1 MIKSLKNIALVF
13 LTLLAI
19 IIFFG
24 IYFDLSREELEK
36 KYAKGASD
44 FLNLSD
50 GTRIHYRDEGVSNL
64 PVIVFLH
71 GMNGSLFNFERLV
84 PFLKDD
90 FRLISLDFPGF
101 GLTGPIPS
109 NDYSR
114 NSFIET
120 INQLTDHLDVSN
132 FSLAG
137 NSMGGGIA
145 WRYALRYPEKVES
158 LILLSSSGV
167 FSKEYRD
174 DYQIETKD
182 SPWVWSLM
190 KSKAVNYLL
199 TYYTPK
205 FFATQGLRA
214 SVFNQDIATQELA
227 YQFHE
232 LTLLNGSR
240 KAILSMFSKRSRDYD
255 SVDILRYIKAPVL
268 VIHGKEDNIIPF
280 ESSSV
285 FVQNI
290 KDVEFKIYN
299 NVGHLPMYEVPLKV
313 SDDIKEFLSKKL

>member
-1 MIKSLKNIALVF
+1 MIKGLKNIAIVF
-13 LTLLAI
+13 FILLAI

-24 IYFDLSREELEK
+24 VYFDLSREELEK

-50 GTRIHYRDEGVSNL
+50 GTRIHYRDEGVSNR

-120 INQLTDHLDVSN
+120 INQLTDHLDISN

-167 FSKEYRD
+167 FSKENRED
-174 DYQIETKD
+174 NQIETRD

-190 KSKAVNYLL
+190 KSTAVNYLL

-240 KAILSMFSKRSRDYD
+240 KAILSMFSKRSRDFD
-255 SVDILRYIKAPVL
+255 SVDILQYIKAPVL

-290 KDVEFKIYN
+290 KDVEFKIYA